1 MMRNILLL
9 TALTAST
16 TGFTIPSSST
26 KSHTKLSAFN
36 EDDANNF
43 QSYDP
48 LNLSNDELYTTN
60 NNGRTATAITTALLT
75 ASTPLVA
82 SANDSPNWGIFEGRT
97 LSLLHPA
104 MMGSMALFSLSTAL
118 LGFQWRRQRTIGDE
132 ISTLK
137 KTLPNLNGA
146 ASVKDAIVAAE
157 SSESVDTA
165 YVSSLKGALSI
176 ESNIEELQKE
186 RKELAGASPRDKHF
200 NQGSLLLFIGIAF
213 AIEVSFCFIFWCN
226 VVTSLWILLICGVEI
241 MICYISFTGYPN
253 LFVGWKLI
261 VLCKCLCRIF
271 TNIANIPYTNFRD
284 HLTHMHVLVN
294 FSPVHTYMQELVLLY
309 FGHWLLPWFLLC
321 KKVMILLVL
330 FTLLPTLVVLVC
342 SFGRLLVV
350 FLSYL
355 R

>member
-9 TALTAST
+9 TAALTAST

-26 KSHTKLSAFN
+26 KSHTKLSALN
-36 EDDANNF
+36 EDF
-43 QSYDP
+43 QSFDP
-48 LNLSNDELYTTN
+48 LNLSNDELYTTNNN

-132 ISTLK
+132 INTLK

-146 ASVKDAIVAAE
+146 SSVKDAIAAAE

-213 AIEVSFCFIFWCN
+213 AIEVSYFVQMICSYFDCWF
-226 VVTSLWILLICGVEI
+226 VWILMCIPYDMLH
-241 MICYISFTGYPN
+241 
-253 LFVGWKLI
+253 LFVLKLKI
-261 VLCKCLCRIF
+261 DVF
-271 TNIANIPYTNFRD
+271 
-284 HLTHMHVLVN
+284 
-294 FSPVHTYMQELVLLY
+294 
-309 FGHWLLPWFLLC
+309 
-321 KKVMILLVL
+321 IL
-330 FTLLPTLVVLVC
+330 
-342 SFGRLLVV
+342 
-350 FLSYL
+350 
-355 R
+355 